1 MRLLKKNGDDPEML
15 SLYLAMIDTKDE
27 KTRFERIYNKYRD
40 SLIRYAITILNN
52 EDAAIDAV
60 HTALVSIAKNI
71 QSLPDETDEDGEKS
85 YIYIVVKNASINEL
99 KKLKRTVDIDYN
111 VEISQLTDTDTSSPS
126 DKLLTEDRMKTIANY
141 ITKLPQEYHDTLALY
156 FFHELNCKEISEAL
170 GTNINTVRARVR
182 RGRIMLEER
191 ARKND

>member
-1 MRLLKKNGDDPEML
+1 ML

-99 KKLKRTVDIDYN
+99 KKLKRTVDIDYS
-111 VEISQLTDTDTSSPS
+111 VEISQLTDTSSPS

-191 ARKND
+191 VRKND